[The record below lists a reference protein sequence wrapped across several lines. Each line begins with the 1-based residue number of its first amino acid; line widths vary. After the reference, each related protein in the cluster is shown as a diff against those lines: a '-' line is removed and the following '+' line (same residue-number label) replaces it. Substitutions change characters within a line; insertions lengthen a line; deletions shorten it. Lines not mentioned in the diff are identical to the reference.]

1 MLDLKNSVLPHLLF
15 YATLKTKRHK
25 YAHNT
30 LLEVTLAKINDVLF
44 NQGKMTSLERLK
56 VVNFS
61 VCTLCM
67 SQIMYVIV
75 SSW

>member
-1 MLDLKNSVLPHLLF
+1 MFDLKNSVLSHLLF
-15 YATLKTKRHK
+15 YATLNTKRYK

-30 LLEVTLAKINDVLF
+30 LLVVTLAKINDVLF
-44 NQGKMTSLERLK
+44 NQGKITWLETLK

-61 VCTLCM
+61 VCTLFM
-67 SQIMYVIV
+67 SQVMYVIV